1 MNELAI
7 LLKALNIYGHACHFL
22 CSRVVFMQDH
32 IFLGEI
38 YEAAEDNYDAVVER
52 CIGLGIKVD
61 IQDINVKAAARA
73 ASIKVGDD
81 NSTKLSGCLSLEQ
94 EVVAMIEKLRKGGSL
109 SLGTETLLGDI
120 ASESEIRQYKLK
132 QRLA

>member
-7 LLKALNIYGHACHFL
+7 LLKALNIYGHVAHFL
-22 CSRVVFMQDH
+22 CSRIVFMQDH
-32 IFLGEI
+32 VFLGEI
-38 YEAAEDNYDAVVER
+38 YEAAEDDYDSVVER

-61 IQDINVKAAARA
+61 IQDINVKAAAKA

-81 NSTKLSGCLSLEQ
+81 NSAKLASVLSLEQ
-94 EVVAMIEKLRKGGSL
+94 EIVAMIEKLRKSGTL

-120 ASESEIRQYKLK
+120 ASGSEIRQYKLK